1 MFGLK
6 LVNDVTGGDTREHP
20 ANPGKSLG
28 PCLYDLLLEVPSH
41 GDTCGEKNDTCLFLF
56 S

>member
-28 PCLYDLLLEVPSH
+28 PCLYDLLLGVPSH
-41 GDTCGEKNDTCLFLF
+41 GDTCREKNGTCLFLF